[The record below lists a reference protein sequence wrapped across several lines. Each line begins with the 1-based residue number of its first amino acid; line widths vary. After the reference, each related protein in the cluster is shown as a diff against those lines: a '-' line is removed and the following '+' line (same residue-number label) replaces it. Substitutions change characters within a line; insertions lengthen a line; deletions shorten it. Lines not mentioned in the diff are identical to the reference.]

1 MCDCQDS
8 FESIRTPEY
17 FIYSLCSS
25 FFWWTVILIEC
36 TFCCGGWK
44 MTWLDFS
51 TFNESLLVLSH
62 SLTSIKALLA
72 LSSSTL
78 MFLLERKRFE
88 SSANKWK
95 WHNVEQFSKSFI
107 YIRKRRSPRTEP
119 WGTPQIK
126 DWKSELVSAIETN
139 CFWFDKYEANQVL
152 GTPLIP

>member
-1 MCDCQDS
+1 MCDFQDS
-8 FESIRTPEY
+8 FESIRTPKY

-25 FFWWTVILIEC
+25 FFWLTIRLIEG

-44 MTWLDFS
+44 ITWLDFS
-51 TFNESLLVLSH
+51 TFNESLLVLTH
-62 SLTSIKALLA
+62 SLTSITALLA

-95 WHNVEQFSKSFI
+95 SHNVEQFSKSFM
-107 YIRKRRSPRTEP
+107 YVRKSRGPRTEP
-119 WGTPQIK
+119 WGTPQRI

-139 CFWFDKYEANQVL
+139 CFRFDKYEANQAL